1 MVYLITALKREFL
14 MSLNWLATRIC
25 LVMIILIASLSGAP
39 VLAQGAATVR
49 VDPSASS
56 VQVNDTAS
64 IAIKVDNI
72 ANLTA
77 FELHLSF
84 DPAVLEVTS
93 MTNGGFVAAD
103 FTAQNKFDNAAGTID
118 YAIAQMNRAPA
129 QGNGTLLNI
138 VFHAKGAGSTT
149 VTTRATQAAPDGL
162 LFADQNGIAI
172 PVSWVPGNINVGVGT
187 PTNTDTPPTTAVPT
201 TVVPTTPGPTTP
213 VPTTPVSTTSVPT
226 TPVST
231 TPVPITPSPT
241 ITPTPG
247 TLGTH
252 VVRWGEWVY
261 CIARAYRV
269 SPWAIIQ
276 TNHLWWPYI
285 IFSNQKLIIP
295 NVPWTNMTAG
305 RVCQAQFSTSTP
317 TPTPTPV
324 STTPVATITPPTAT
338 PIPAATATPAACRA
352 TYVVRRGD
360 TLYGIALRYGT
371 TYTELARVNGISNPR
386 LIYSGQRLCIP

>member
-1 MVYLITALKREFL
+1 MVYLIPALKREFL

-84 DPAVLEVTS
+84 DPAVLEVTG

-118 YAIAQMNRAPA
+118 YAIAQMNRTPA

-138 VFHAKGAGSTT
+138 VFRAKGAGSTT
-149 VTTRATQAAPDGL
+149 VTTRATPAAPDGL

-172 PVSWVPGNINVGVGT
+172 QVSWVPGNINVGVGT
-187 PTNTDTPPTTAVPT
+187 PTNTGMPPPTTAVPT
-201 TVVPTTPGPTTP
+201 TVVPTTPVSTTP
-213 VPTTPVSTTSVPT
+213 APTTPVSTTSVPT
-226 TPVST
+226 TPVPT
-231 TPVPITPSPT
+231 TPSPT

-338 PIPAATATPAACRA
+338 PISATTAPPAACRA
-352 TYVVRRGD
+352 IYVVRSGD
-360 TLYGIALRYGT
+360 TLYGIAMRYGT